1 MQSFIFDYYGYNV
14 SEIVDSHFDYKG
26 YRFTLISTTETDAN
40 IAKLD
45 EFVTNLRQNFA
56 DDVVYFVK
64 NRYNQYISLNES
76 TSILLLTYKLS
87 PIHLDA
93 LLKMHQIYY
102 NFNQSRL
109 NLNEIISLWEQRID
123 YLENQCLVI
132 LNFDNPSHKDLYE
145 YVMYAI
151 GMAENALQYLTDLRI
166 DFKTPFIATL
176 THRRIKKLDKWE
188 IFNPFNLI
196 FDHSSRDLAELYRND
211 IIDLNQLL
219 DLTKQYQYQIKDY
232 QYLLARVLFPVSVF
246 DVLEDIYL
254 DKNYD
259 YTDTIYNAIQ
269 AQEKHIQKV
278 KILYKTMIQSMNIR
292 PIRWLDLN

>member
-93 LLKMHQIYY
+93 LFKMHQIYY

-166 DFKTPFIATL
+166 DFKDPFIATL

>member
-87 PIHLDA
+87 PIHLDT

-166 DFKTPFIATL
+166 DFKDPFIATL

>member
-45 EFVTNLRQNFA
+45 EFITNLRQNFD

-64 NRYNQYISLNES
+64 NRYNQYISINES
-76 TSILLLTYKLS
+76 TSILLLTYRLS
-87 PIHLDA
+87 PIPLET
-93 LLKMHQIYY
+93 LWKMHQIYY

-109 NLNEIISLWEQRID
+109 DLNEIINLWEQRID

-151 GMAENALQYLTDLRI
+151 GMAENALQYLSDLKI
-166 DFKTPFIATL
+166 DFKDHFIATL

-196 FDHSSRDLAELYRND
+196 FDHSSRDLAELYKNE
-211 IIDLNQLL
+211 IIDLEKLL
-219 DLTKQYQYQIKDY
+219 ELTKQYQYQIKEY
-232 QYLLARVLFPVSVF
+232 QYLLARILFPVSVF

-259 YTDTIYNAIQ
+259 YTDIIYHAIQ

-278 KILYKTMIQSMNIR
+278 KVFYKTIIQFVNIR